1 MGLDVIIPVYKPD
14 KKFDKLFAALLSQSV
29 RPDNVI
35 LLNTETADNT
45 CVQLARRL
53 ERITRKQRAYIRGK
67 INVNIVSVLKEDF
80 DHGGTR
86 RMGVSRSDADYFVMM
101 TQDAVPADDYLLERL
116 LRAVKDEGC
125 AIAYARQ
132 CAPLTASMV
141 EQYTRLFNYPTQ
153 SCKKTKEDLP
163 ALGIKTWFC
172 SDVCAAYK
180 RAAYDQA
187 GGFAKHAIFNE
198 DMLIASKLI
207 EMGYS
212 ISYVAEARVIHSH
225 NYTLS
230 EQFKRNFDLGVS
242 HAQNREVFSS
252 VPAMGEGIRLVKG
265 TFQYLLGQKMYLDL
279 LDLAFQS
286 GAKFF
291 GFWLG
296 KHYAFLPKELL
307 RICTTNIGYFEPTNI
322 DRTDH

>member
-1 MGLDVIIPVYKPD
+1 MGLDVIIPVYKPG

-35 LLNTETADNT
+35 LLNTETTDNT

-132 CAPLTASMV
+132 CAPLAASMV

-163 ALGIKTWFC
+163 VLGIKTWFC

-286 GAKFF
+286 GAKFL

>member
-1 MGLDVIIPVYKPD
+1 M
-14 KKFDKLFAALLSQSV
+14 
-29 RPDNVI
+29 
-35 LLNTETADNT
+35 
-45 CVQLARRL
+45 
-53 ERITRKQRAYIRGK
+53 
-67 INVNIVSVLKEDF
+67 
-80 DHGGTR
+80 
-86 RMGVSRSDADYFVMM
+86 
-101 TQDAVPADDYLLERL
+101 
-116 LRAVKDEGC
+116 
-125 AIAYARQ
+125 
-132 CAPLTASMV
+132 
-141 EQYTRLFNYPTQ
+141 
-153 SCKKTKEDLP
+153 
-163 ALGIKTWFC
+163 FC

-291 GFWLG
+291 VFWLG

-307 RICTTNIGYFEPTNI
+307 RICTNNLGYFEATNI

>member
-132 CAPLTASMV
+132 CAPLAASMV

-286 GAKFF
+286 GAKFL

>member
-1 MGLDVIIPVYKPD
+1 
-14 KKFDKLFAALLSQSV
+14 
-29 RPDNVI
+29 
-35 LLNTETADNT
+35 
-45 CVQLARRL
+45 
-53 ERITRKQRAYIRGK
+53 
-67 INVNIVSVLKEDF
+67 
-80 DHGGTR
+80 
-86 RMGVSRSDADYFVMM
+86 
-101 TQDAVPADDYLLERL
+101 
-116 LRAVKDEGC
+116 
-125 AIAYARQ
+125 
-132 CAPLTASMV
+132 MV

-286 GAKFF
+286 GAKFL

>member
-132 CAPLTASMV
+132 C
-141 EQYTRLFNYPTQ
+141 EY
-153 SCKKTKEDLP
+153 
-163 ALGIKTWFC
+163 G
-172 SDVCAAYK
+172 
-180 RAAYDQA
+180 
-187 GGFAKHAIFNE
+187 
-198 DMLIASKLI
+198 
-207 EMGYS
+207 
-212 ISYVAEARVIHSH
+212 
-225 NYTLS
+225 
-230 EQFKRNFDLGVS
+230 
-242 HAQNREVFSS
+242 
-252 VPAMGEGIRLVKG
+252 
-265 TFQYLLGQKMYLDL
+265 
-279 LDLAFQS
+279 
-286 GAKFF
+286 
-291 GFWLG
+291 
-296 KHYAFLPKELL
+296 
-307 RICTTNIGYFEPTNI
+307 
-322 DRTDH
+322 

>member
-1 MGLDVIIPVYKPD
+1 MGLDVIIPVYKPG

-35 LLNTETADNT
+35 LLNTETTDNT

-132 CAPLTASMV
+132 CAPLAASMV

-286 GAKFF
+286 GAKFL

>member
-116 LRAVKDEGC
+116 LRAVKDEGY

-132 CAPLTASMV
+132 CAPLAASMV

-286 GAKFF
+286 GAKFL